1 MIWRYVVF
9 SIGTY
14 SSGDTALLVD
24 ILDFMHLQ
32 IVSDFSFYC
41 PPLFFTTEYYSIVCL
56 YELEARIAN
65 MGTPHEL
72 INEGIKIGF

>member
-14 SSGDTALLVD
+14 SSGDRALLVD

-32 IVSDFSFYC
+32 ILSGFSFHYSS
-41 PPLFFTTEYYSIVCL
+41 LFLITEYCSIVL
-56 YELEARIAN
+56 Y
-65 MGTPHEL
+65 
-72 INEGIKIGF
+72 

>member
-32 IVSDFSFYC
+32 ILSGFSLHYL
-41 PPLFFTTEYYSIVCL
+41 PVFFITECCTVL
-56 YELEARIAN
+56 YTYAN
-65 MGTPHEL
+65 WR
-72 INEGIKIGF
+72 

>member
-24 ILDFMHLQ
+24 ILDLMHLQ
-32 IVSDFSFYC
+32 ILSGFSF
-41 PPLFFTTEYYSIVCL
+41 
-56 YELEARIAN
+56 
-65 MGTPHEL
+65 
-72 INEGIKIGF
+72 